1 MSIRTIFFGT
11 PNFAAPILKMLCQH
25 PDLTMVSVVA
35 QTDKPVG
42 RKQVLTPPPTKV
54 IAEQYHVPV
63 YQPSSLRTEEAYST
77 IKSLAP
83 DLIIVAAYGKII
95 PENILNLPQFQCLN
109 VHPSDLPKYRGA
121 SPLQYTIWQNEK
133 ETKTTIMVME
143 PTLDTGPIVAQ
154 SEPYILKPQ
163 ESYLSLE
170 ELMAQKSAEL
180 LSKVIKPWCQNQ
192 LQARKQNDQLASYTK
207 ILTKEDGQIN
217 WQQNATDIDCQIR
230 ALNPWPSTFTFL
242 DGKRLKITQA
252 SISNVNDRFPIG
264 TMIYHNQ
271 ELHLSCGQNTTLQIH
286 TLQLE
291 GKTSMT
297 AREFIVGYPQY
308 AHHVLV

>member
-11 PNFAAPILKMLCQH
+11 PNFAAPILSMLCSH
-25 PDLTMVSVVA
+25 PALTVVSVVA
-35 QTDKPVG
+35 QPDKPVG
-42 RKQVLTPPPTKV
+42 RKQILTAPPTKI
-54 IAEQYHVPV
+54 IAEQHHIPV
-63 YQPSSLRTEEAYST
+63 YQPTSLRTEEAYNT
-77 IKSLAP
+77 IKALAP

-121 SPLQYTIWQNEK
+121 SPLQYTIWHNEK

-154 SEPYILKPQ
+154 SEPYVLSPQ

-180 LSKVIKPWCQNQ
+180 LSNVVEPWCKKQ
-192 LQARKQNDQLASYTK
+192 LHPLKQNDQFASYTK
-207 ILTKEDGQIN
+207 ILSKEDGQIN
-217 WQQNATDIDCQIR
+217 WQQPAAAIDCQIR

-242 DGKRLKITQA
+242 DGKRIKITQA
-252 SISNVNDRFPIG
+252 SLSLLSHHSPAG
-264 TMIYHNQ
+264 TMEYYNQ
-271 ELHLSCGQNTTLQIH
+271 ELHINCGQNTVLQIH

-297 AREFIVGYPQY
+297 AREFIAGYPQY
-308 AHHVLV
+308 AHHVLA

>member
-11 PNFAAPILKMLCQH
+11 PHFAAPILTMLCQH
-25 PDLTMVSVVA
+25 PGLHMVSVVA
-35 QTDKPVG
+35 QPDKPVG

-54 IAEQYHVPV
+54 IAEQYHIPV
-63 YQPSSLRTEEAYST
+63 YQPSSLRTEEAYNT
-77 IKSLAP
+77 IQALAP
-83 DLIIVAAYGKII
+83 DLIVVAAYGKII
-95 PENILNLPQFQCLN
+95 PENMLNLPRFQCLN
-109 VHPSDLPKYRGA
+109 VHPSNLPQYRGA
-121 SPLQYTIWQNEK
+121 SPLQYTIWHNEK

-163 ESYLSLE
+163 ETYLSLE
-170 ELMAQKSAEL
+170 TVMAQKSAEL
-180 LSKVIKPWCQNQ
+180 LNMVIESWCTNQ
-192 LQARKQNDQLASYTK
+192 LPARKQDDKQASYTK

-217 WQQNATDIDCQIR
+217 WHKNAIEIDCQIR

-242 DGKRLKITQA
+242 EGKRLKITQA
-252 SISNVNDRFPIG
+252 SISNLDDSSPTG

-271 ELHLSCGQNTTLQIH
+271 EIHLCCGQNTTLQIH

-297 AREFIVGYPQY
+297 AKEFIVGYPQY
-308 AHHVLV
+308 ARHVLV